1 MDPEVFGTLF
11 FLAFVIICFL
21 VVLVKDAKGKN
32 YDFWMTWGLV
42 NLGCMIVHL
51 TNIICHKTTI
61 GINELEQLRQAAETL
76 AQMQ

>member
-11 FLAFVIICFL
+11 FLAFVILCG
-21 VVLVKDAKGKN
+21 VVCIVKDAKGKN

-42 NLGCMIVHL
+42 NLGCMVVHL
-51 TNIICHKTTI
+51 TNIICRKTTI
-61 GINELEQLRQAAETL
+61 GIDELEQLRQAAETL